1 MTAAIGWPPRSRN
14 LLVFALVTFVI
25 TFVASRG
32 EHTRLHHR
40 IARVAMG
47 LEALMFLMALVSPS
61 VALILLAGVAA
72 CFLLVY
78 VTDTRAETSRLDY
91 TVRVLKTG
99 WRALTRRGTGHRF
112 LEPRIIG
119 TPAEDGR

>member
-14 LLVFALVTFVI
+14 LLVLALVTFVI

-32 EHTRLHHR
+32 EHTQLHHR

-61 VALILLAGVAA
+61 AALILMAGIAA

-78 VTDTRAETSRLDY
+78 VTDTRAETSRFDY

-99 WRALTRRGTGHRF
+99 WRALAGRSTGHRF

-119 TPAEDGR
+119 APAEDGR

>member
-1 MTAAIGWPPRSRN
+1 MA
-14 LLVFALVTFVI
+14 LALVTFVI
-25 TFVASRG
+25 TFIASRG

-40 IARVAMG
+40 IAHLAMG
-47 LEALMFLMALVSPS
+47 MEALMFLLALVSPS
-61 VALILLAGVAA
+61 VALILMAGVAA

-78 VTDTRAETSRLDY
+78 VTDSRAETSRFDY

-112 LEPRIIG
+112 LEQRIIG
-119 TPAEDGR
+119 APMEDGR